1 MQCGR
6 DEFGKIMFLW
16 NISNILS
23 FDALFAN
30 TFYIHY
36 ADKLHELKFNAANV
50 KIISFCYILAT
61 IISLEKKNYMKACPL
76 LKF

>member
-16 NISNILS
+16 NISNILP

-30 TFYIHY
+30 TFYINY

>member
-6 DEFGKIMFLW
+6 DEFVKIMFLW
-16 NISNILS
+16 NISNILA

-36 ADKLHELKFNAANV
+36 ADKLLELKFNAANV

-61 IISLEKKNYMKACPL
+61 IISLEKRNYMKACPL